1 MLLSNI
7 SYPFN
12 KQYYLCEATATSLS
26 KQPDFLNATVRL
38 MTSTNSRFIFAFTV
52 LLRRSWFYNWC
63 FGNISLWDQ
72 INIMVCDANLPR
84 LAEQHPKSLKSD
96 IYKSWQ
102 GPDVFLL
109 PAQPLFLHSRPSDSN
124 QEQLQA
130 CESLAFACLQSSLL
144 CALKVWCQCRDI
156 CLSTGLFTR
165 SKPVRLR
172 ILPKSHGLY
181 LYLYANLWHT
191 ILKKI

>member
-1 MLLSNI
+1 
-7 SYPFN
+7 
-12 KQYYLCEATATSLS
+12 
-26 KQPDFLNATVRL
+26 

-84 LAEQHPKSLKSD
+84 LAEQHPKSLKND

-102 GPDVFLL
+102 GPDVFFAARAAAFFYTPGLL
-109 PAQPLFLHSRPSDSN
+109 LSSD

-130 CESLAFACLQSSLL
+130 CESLAFACLQASLL